1 MTKRAFAMLPIL
13 AAGVSLGLSQ
23 PAMAASFTPT
33 AIYNFGDRLADGGTY
48 DAVYRL
54 LGEAPPAVQPPYSP
68 TGDFSNGPKWTTDV
82 AEELGVPH
90 PGAGLKTN
98 YAYLKTNYAYENATA
113 QGFPNSLDPVNGL
126 GSFRNQIVLFVL
138 EHKNFKP
145 TDVATVTFGG
155 NDISLPQSAS
165 PPQDVTN
172 TVQAIVS
179 GLNLLAS
186 AGAKHILVTNLPD
199 ITLAPLFSEPAF
211 LAATGAT
218 RPEFQALV
226 NGFNAQLAAALQAFQ
241 TKTGL
246 DVKEVDLHTL
256 FESIAANPSAYG
268 FNNITQPVL
277 AIPPAPGSTSV
288 YNPAINGQDPA
299 VLNASLFIDPFFD
312 LTSIGQLLIAQAV
325 VDTFKS

>member
-1 MTKRAFAMLPIL
+1 MTRRALAMLPIL
-13 AAGVSLGLSQ
+13 AAGVSLGLSR

-33 AIYNFGDRLADGGTY
+33 AVYNFGDRLADGGTY

-98 YAYLKTNYAYENATA
+98 YAYENATA
-113 QGFPNSLDPVNGL
+113 QGFPNALDPVNGL
-126 GSFRNQIVLFVL
+126 GSFRDQVVLFVL
-138 EHKNFKP
+138 EHKSFKP

-165 PPQDVTN
+165 PPQNVTN
-172 TVQAIVS
+172 TVQAIIS

-211 LAATGAT
+211 LQATGVT
-218 RPEFQALV
+218 RAEFQGLV
-226 NGFNAQLAAALQAFQ
+226 NDLNAQLAAALQAFQ

-246 DVKEVDLHTL
+246 DVKQVDLHTL
-256 FESIAANPSAYG
+256 FENIAANPSAYG

-277 AIPPAPGSTSV
+277 AIPPAPGSASV
-288 YNPAINGQDPA
+288 YNPAINGQNPA

>member
-1 MTKRAFAMLPIL
+1 MTKRALALLPVL

-82 AEELGVPH
+82 AEELGVAH
-90 PGAGLKTN
+90 PGAG
-98 YAYLKTNYAYENATA
+98 LKTNYAYENATA
-113 QGFPNSLDPVNGL
+113 QGFPNALDPVNGL
-126 GSFRNQIVLFVL
+126 GSFRDQVVLFVL
-138 EHKNFKP
+138 EHKSFKP

-165 PPQDVTN
+165 PPQNVTN

-179 GLNLLAS
+179 GLNLLAT

-226 NGFNAQLAAALQAFQ
+226 NDLNAQLATAVQAFQ
-241 TKTGL
+241 TRTGL
-246 DVKEVDLHTL
+246 DVKVVDLHTL
-256 FESIAANPSAYG
+256 FASLAANPSAYG

-277 AIPPAPGSTSV
+277 ATPPAPGSTSV

-299 VLNASLFIDPFFD
+299 VLNASLFIDPYFD
-312 LTSIGQLLIAQAV
+312 LTTVGQLLIAQAV

>member
-1 MTKRAFAMLPIL
+1 MTKRALAMLPIL
-13 AAGVSLGLSQ
+13 AAGVSLGLSR

-33 AIYNFGDRLADGGTY
+33 AVYNFGDRLADGGTY

-98 YAYLKTNYAYENATA
+98 YAYENATA
-113 QGFPNSLDPVNGL
+113 QGFPNALDPVNGL
-126 GSFRNQIVLFVL
+126 GSFRDQVVLFVL
-138 EHKNFKP
+138 EHKSFKP

-165 PPQDVTN
+165 PPQNVTN
-172 TVQAIVS
+172 TVQAIIS

-211 LAATGAT
+211 LQATGAT
-218 RPEFQALV
+218 RAEFQGLV
-226 NGFNAQLAAALQAFQ
+226 NDLNGQLGAALQAFQ
-241 TKTGL
+241 TRTGL

-256 FESIAANPSAYG
+256 FASVAANPSAYG

-288 YNPAINGQDPA
+288 YNPAINGRDPA

>member
-1 MTKRAFAMLPIL
+1 MTKRALAMLPIL

-68 TGDFSNGPKWTTDV
+68 TGDFSNGPKWTADV

-90 PGAGLKTN
+90 PGSG
-98 YAYLKTNYAYENATA
+98 LKTNYAYENATA
-113 QGFPNSLDPVNGL
+113 QGFPNALDPVNGL
-126 GSFRNQIVLFVL
+126 GSFRDQVVLFVL
-138 EHKNFKP
+138 EHKSFKP

-165 PPQDVTN
+165 PPQNVTN
-172 TVQAIVS
+172 TVQAIIS
-179 GLNLLAS
+179 GLNLLAA

-211 LAATGAT
+211 LQATGAT
-218 RPEFQALV
+218 RAEFQGLV
-226 NGFNAQLAAALQAFQ
+226 NDLNGQLGAALQAFQ
-241 TKTGL
+241 TRTGL

-256 FESIAANPSAYG
+256 FASIAANPSAYG

-277 AIPPAPGSTSV
+277 AIPPTPGSTSV